1 MASFRKTVGTRAVP
15 SSIFSRAPQSKGEA
29 DRRVLGRLRKLRHG
43 FGETFPCPAVLKPE
57 NGSEPQ
63 SYRASI
69 NSYAE
74 TAAIPC
80 RVSTEEQTTENQRG
94 LEESRRIS
102 LPP

>member
-1 MASFRKTVGTRAVP
+1 MASFRKTVGRRAVP
-15 SSIFSRAPQSKGEA
+15 PSIFSRAPQSEGEA
-29 DRRVLGRLRKLRHG
+29 DRRVWDAFESCAMGSARRSHAR
-43 FGETFPCPAVLKPE
+43 PVLKPE

-63 SYRASI
+63 RYRASI